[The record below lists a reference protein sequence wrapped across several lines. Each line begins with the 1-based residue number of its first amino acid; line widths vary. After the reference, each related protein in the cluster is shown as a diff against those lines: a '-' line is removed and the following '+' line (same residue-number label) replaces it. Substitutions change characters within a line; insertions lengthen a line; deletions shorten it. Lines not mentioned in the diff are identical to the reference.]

1 MMLGLLMPYRSVR
14 PETALLRP
22 LSLNHN
28 ITARNETKTRLF
40 VSFQNIISLMERLHL
55 HVIQSPTQQYSLK
68 RRLCSTEIIDMETP
82 GTPSNAELA
91 VRRKLEKRFTTL
103 YAFTNNCTTP
113 SKEQINKHISYEM
126 HLSKVFTLSSGF
138 EQDVWDMVYDQG
150 VEAGADERL
159 NALCDEWKVPEA
171 SLACRNKVKVL
182 STCFQSNS
190 ATLTDAT
197 LDKVL

>member
-1 MMLGLLMPYRSVR
+1 
-14 PETALLRP
+14 
-22 LSLNHN
+22 
-28 ITARNETKTRLF
+28 
-40 VSFQNIISLMERLHL
+40 
-55 HVIQSPTQQYSLK
+55 
-68 RRLCSTEIIDMETP
+68 
-82 GTPSNAELA
+82 
-91 VRRKLEKRFTTL
+91 
-103 YAFTNNCTTP
+103 
-113 SKEQINKHISYEM
+113 M

-159 NALCDEWKVPEA
+159 NALCDKWEVPEA

-182 STCFQSNS
+182 ATCVQSNS